1 MSDQPTLKG
10 TPAEFVYL
18 GVRQGQD
25 NKPRV
30 SLAVIQENGKL
41 SPTRVYSMTKEFK
54 RRVIG
59 GVYKGAR
66 FDEDHAMYGAPAA
79 VFDRLWPDA
88 DQRAIWQ
95 ALAQDE
101 EDNMAVRRIETDERR
116 ISEIDKAMIPLRKIY
131 HAAVKRGDLPG
142 AYAVERA
149 IVRSL
154 HRPLRVN
161 EKDD

>member
-1 MSDQPTLKG
+1 MTDQTTAKG
-10 TPAEFVYL
+10 APAEFVYL
-18 GVRQGQD
+18 GVRQGPD
-25 NKPRV
+25 NKPRAA
-30 SLAVIQENGKL
+30 LAVIYENGNL
-41 SPTRVYSMTKEFK
+41 SPTRVYAMTKDFK

-66 FDEDHAMYGAPAA
+66 FDEDKAMYGAPVA

-88 DQRAIWQ
+88 EQRAIWQ

-101 EDNMAVRRIETDERR
+101 EANMAVRRVEADERR

-131 HAAVKRGDLPG
+131 HAAIKRGDLLG

-154 HRPLRVN
+154 HRPLRDA
-161 EKDD
+161 EKGD